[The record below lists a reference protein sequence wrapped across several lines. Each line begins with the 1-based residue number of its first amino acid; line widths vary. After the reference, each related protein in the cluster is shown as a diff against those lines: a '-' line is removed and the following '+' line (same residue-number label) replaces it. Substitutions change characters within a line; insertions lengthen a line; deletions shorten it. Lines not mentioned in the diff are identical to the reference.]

1 MAFNILFHGLICH
14 RTEEKTA
21 VFIGAE
27 EHELRLVV
35 RNDDIVGS
43 PIGFDPDPPDDAL
56 HLDPEVDPG
65 LQTAF
70 RIGNRVLKVG
80 GAKQVAS
87 TFSSHFL
94 KFVPSLRKQSSCQGV
109 NVRPQI
115 VNHEMGHHVSGY
127 LLHPGGDYS
136 VNDFFPEKQTLTGF
150 VKDANCLARTTQLAL
165 TTNGGNITIGDADGS
180 ITLKPTARIRIVNVL
195 PPLVAGP
202 SNTHFQ
208 HYYHAIYENC
218 NSGRIPMPAGGLQCT
233 HRHDP
238 SFAVP
243 GGDCGNTGD
252 P

>member
-1 MAFNILFHGLICH
+1 MGFNILFHGLICH
-14 RTEEKTA
+14 RTEENTS

-35 RNDDIVGS
+35 LNDDVVAAT
-43 PIGFDPDPPDDAL
+43 GFDPDPPNNAL
-56 HLDPEVDPG
+56 HLDPKTDLA
-65 LQTAF
+65 LQTSY

-80 GAKQVAS
+80 GAEPVQS
-87 TFSSHFL
+87 TFSSYFRR
-94 KFVPSLRKQSSCQGV
+94 FVPSLRTQSSCKAV
-109 NVRPQI
+109 NVRPEI
-115 VNHEMGHHVSGY
+115 VNHVMGHHVSGY
-127 LLHPGGDYS
+127 LLHPGGAYS

-150 VKDANCLARTTQLAL
+150 VKDANCMARTTQLAL
-165 TTNGGNITIGDADGS
+165 TTNGNITIGDNDGA
-180 ITLKPTARIRIVNVL
+180 ITLKPSAKVRIVNVL

-208 HYYHAIYENC
+208 HYYHALFEGC
-218 NSGRIPMPAGGLQCT
+218 NSGKVPMPTGGLQCT